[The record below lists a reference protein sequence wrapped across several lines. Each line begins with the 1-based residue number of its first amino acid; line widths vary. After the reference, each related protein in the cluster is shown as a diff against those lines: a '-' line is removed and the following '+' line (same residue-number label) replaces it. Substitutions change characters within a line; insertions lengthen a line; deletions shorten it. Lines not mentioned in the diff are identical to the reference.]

1 MQSPSDGVEDIL
13 LATLQ
18 FPKIGLGYHR
28 FDFLTGQCMQGAT
41 LSFSLS
47 GVLLQNFS
55 GLDDHRFINHFAADR
70 RDSSS

>member
-1 MQSPSDGVEDIL
+1 MQPPFDGVEDIL
-13 LATLQ
+13 LATLL
-18 FPKIGLGYHR
+18 FVKFGSGYLR
-28 FDFLTGQCMQGAT
+28 FDFLTGQRMQGAT

-55 GLDDHRFINHFAADR
+55 GLGDHWFINHFAADR